1 MRIDPLKKTTLAV
14 LVVLL
19 VAGVFLQAETPTTAQ
34 DAQQTVS
41 LAYRYALPVYELAR
55 LRYQQS
61 FNPANPK
68 RLPLNTLQHARQLA
82 DHNSRAVTAPN
93 NDTLYSNAN
102 LDLRSGPVR
111 IDVPEF
117 GSRYY
122 SIALVDAFTN
132 NFAYIGKRATGSHAG
147 SYLVAGPGWKGDV
160 PAEVHLIHA
169 PTPDVFLLVRI
180 LVDGPEDLE
189 AVHKL
194 QDAIVLTGPALN
206 TNANAPIAPIA
217 NDGPNFVAVVNQTL
231 RDNLP
236 PAQDAAIL
244 AKISSVGLWPGDT
257 ALSAEN
263 EAIWK
268 STFAQ
273 AQAELRNVKRP
284 SQLVNGWSYLPAE
297 IGDFGRNYDL
307 RAAVALSVLL
317 ALTPEEATY
326 GSAVLDAK
334 GEKLDGTRRYR
345 IHVPKELPVDA
356 FWSISI
362 YEVEPDGRVFFADN
376 PIHRYA
382 IGDRTRGLKRN
393 SDGSIDILVQRE
405 KPAED
410 QLANWL
416 PAPASGHAHLILRL
430 YQPRAEILNGSF
442 AFPALERLDFGSGK
456 SIH

>member
-1 MRIDPLKKTTLAV
+1 MKTRYTGWLTLLAA
-14 LVVLL
+14 LL
-19 VAGVFLQAETPTTAQ
+19 VSGTSLQAETSDTAQ

-61 FNPANPK
+61 FNPANPH

-93 NDTLYSNAN
+93 NDTLYSSAN

-132 NFAYIGKRATGSHAG
+132 NFAYIGKRATGTHAG
-147 SYLVAGPGWKGDV
+147 SYLVAGPGWNGDV
-160 PAEVHLIHA
+160 PDGVHLIHA

-180 LVDGPEDLE
+180 LIDAPEDLE
-189 AVHKL
+189 SVHKL
-194 QDAIVLTGPALN
+194 QDAIVLTGPAL
-206 TNANAPIAPIA
+206 TPNAHAPLAPIP

-231 RDNLP
+231 ADNLP
-236 PAQDAAIL
+236 PAQDAVIL
-244 AKISSVGLWPGDT
+244 AKISSVGIGHRAST
-257 ALSAEN
+257 LSAKN
-263 EAIWK
+263 EALWK
-268 STFAQ
+268 SYFAQ
-273 AQAELRNVKRP
+273 AQAELRDAKRP
-284 SQLVNGWSYLPAE
+284 TRLANGWSYSSPE
-297 IGDFGRNYDL
+297 IGNFGTNYDL
-307 RAAVALSVLL
+307 RAAVALSGLL

-326 GSAVLDAK
+326 GGAVLDAK
-334 GEKLDGTRRYR
+334 GQKIDGTRRYR

-393 SDGSIDILVQRE
+393 ADGTLDILVQRE

-410 QLANWL
+410 LLANWL
-416 PAPASGHAHLILRL
+416 PAPASGHARLSLRL

-442 AFPALERLDFGSGK
+442 AFPALEPLD
-456 SIH
+456 

>member
-1 MRIDPLKKTTLAV
+1 MKIDPLKKTMLAV
-14 LVVLL
+14 LAALL
-19 VAGVFLQAETPTTAQ
+19 VTGVLLQAETPATAQ

-68 RLPLNTLQHARQLA
+68 RLPLNTLQHAHQLA

-132 NFAYIGKRATGSHAG
+132 NFAYIGKRATGTHAG

-160 PAEVHLIHA
+160 PAGVQLIHA

-194 QDAIVLTGPALN
+194 QDAIVLT
-206 TNANAPIAPIA
+206 APVQSSSAQAPLA
-217 NDGPNFVAVVNQTL
+217 PLPDDGSNFVAVVNQTL

-244 AKISSVGLWPGDT
+244 AKVSSVGIWPG
-257 ALSAEN
+257 AEGLSAEN
-263 EAIWK
+263 EALWK
-268 STFAQ
+268 SSFAQ
-273 AQAELRNVKRP
+273 AQAELRNSKRP
-284 SQLVNGWSYLPAE
+284 SRLVSGWSYSSAE
-297 IGDFGRNYDL
+297 IGNFGTNYDL
-307 RAAVALSVLL
+307 RAAVALFGLL

-334 GEKLDGTRRYR
+334 GEKIDGSRRYR

-356 FWSISI
+356 FWSLSI
-362 YEVEPDGRVFFADN
+362 YEVEPDGRAFFADN

-393 SDGSIDILVQRE
+393 ADGSIDILVQCE

-416 PAPASGHAHLILRL
+416 PAPASGHDRLSLRL

-442 AFPALERLDFGSGK
+442 AFPALEPLD
-456 SIH
+456 

>member
-1 MRIDPLKKTTLAV
+1 MRIYPSNKTTLTLLAS
-14 LVVLL
+14 LL
-19 VAGVFLQAETPTTAQ
+19 VSGAFLQAETPATVP

-61 FNPANPK
+61 SNPANPH
-68 RLPLNTLQHARQLA
+68 RLPLNTLQHTRQLA

-132 NFAYIGKRATGSHAG
+132 NFAYIGKRSTGTHAG
-147 SYLVAGPGWKGDV
+147 SYLVAGPGWKGDA
-160 PAEVHLIHA
+160 PAGVQLIHA

-180 LVDGPEDLE
+180 LVDVPEDLE

-194 QDAIVLTGPALN
+194 QDAIILTGPTLN
-206 TNANAPIAPIA
+206 PSANAHIAPVP

-236 PAQDAAIL
+236 PAQDADLL
-244 AKISSVGLWPGDT
+244 AKISKVGIWPGDSS
-257 ALSAEN
+257 LSAEN
-263 EAIWK
+263 KALWK
-268 STFAQ
+268 FSFAQ
-273 AQAELRNVKRP
+273 AQAELRNAKR
-284 SQLVNGWSYLPAE
+284 SSRLVNGWSYSSAE
-297 IGDFGRNYDL
+297 IGNFGTNYDL
-307 RAAVALSVLL
+307 RAAVALSGLL

-326 GSAVLDAK
+326 GGAVLDAK
-334 GEKLDGTRRYR
+334 GEKIDGTRRYR

-393 SDGSIDILVQRE
+393 ADGSIDILVQRE

-416 PAPASGHAHLILRL
+416 PAPASGHERLSLRL

-442 AFPALERLDFGSGK
+442 AFPALEPLE
-456 SIH
+456 

>member
-1 MRIDPLKKTTLAV
+1 MKKLHIGWLAV
-14 LVVLL
+14 LAALSISGALL
-19 VAGVFLQAETPTTAQ
+19 RAETPATAQ

-61 FNPANPK
+61 FNPANPN

-111 IDVPEF
+111 IDVLEF

-132 NFAYIGKRATGSHAG
+132 NFAYIGKRATGTYAG
-147 SYLVAGPGWKGDV
+147 SYLVAGPGWDGNV
-160 PAEVHLIHA
+160 PEGVHLIHA
-169 PTPDVFLLVRI
+169 PTPDVFLLIRI
-180 LVDGPEDLE
+180 LIDGPEDLE

-194 QDAIVLTGPALN
+194 QDAIRLTGPPLTPDAR
-206 TNANAPIAPIA
+206 TRIAPVP

-236 PAQDAAIL
+236 PAQDAPIL
-244 AKISSVGLWPGDT
+244 ASISKVGIWPGAS

-263 EAIWK
+263 EALWK
-268 STFAQ
+268 SSFAQ
-273 AQAELRNVKRP
+273 AQAELRNADRHP
-284 SQLVNGWSYLPAE
+284 RLANGWSYSSAE
-297 IGDFGRNYDL
+297 IGNLGTNYDL
-307 RAAVALSVLL
+307 RAAVALFGLL

-334 GEKLDGTRRYR
+334 GEKIDGTRRYR
-345 IHVPKELPVDA
+345 IHVPKEIPVDA

-362 YEVEPDGRVFFADN
+362 YEVEPDGRAFFADN

-393 SDGSIDILVQRE
+393 ADGSIDILVQRE

-410 QLANWL
+410 QFANWL
-416 PAPASGHAHLILRL
+416 PAPASGHMRLSLRL
-430 YQPRAEILNGSF
+430 YQPHAEILNGSF
-442 AFPALERLDFGSGK
+442 GPLERFE
-456 SIH
+456 

>member
-1 MRIDPLKKTTLAV
+1 MKTHCAVMLTLLAALSISGAFLK
-14 LVVLL
+14 
-19 VAGVFLQAETPTTAQ
+19 AETPATAQ

-61 FNPANPK
+61 LNPANPN

-82 DHNSRAVTAPN
+82 DHNSRWVTAPN
-93 NDTLYSNAN
+93 NDTLYSSAN

-111 IDVPEF
+111 IDVPDF

-132 NFAYIGKRATGSHAG
+132 NFAYIGKRTTGTHAG
-147 SYLVAGPGWKGDV
+147 SYLVAGPGWNGAA
-160 PAEVHLIHA
+160 PEGVHLIHA

-180 LVDGPEDLE
+180 LIDGPEDLE

-194 QDAIVLTGPALN
+194 QDAIRLTGPTLLHDAH
-206 TNANAPIAPIA
+206 APLAPVP
-217 NDGPNFVAVVNQTL
+217 NDGPNFVAVVNQAL

-244 AKISSVGLWPGDT
+244 ANISRVGLWPGAP

-263 EAIWK
+263 EALWK
-268 STFAQ
+268 SSFAQ
-273 AQAELRNVKRP
+273 AQAELRNAKRP
-284 SQLVNGWSYLPAE
+284 FRLADGWSYSPAE
-297 IGDFGRNYDL
+297 IGDFGTNYDL
-307 RAAVALSVLL
+307 RAAVALSGLL

-326 GSAVLDAK
+326 GSAILDAK
-334 GEKLDGTRRYR
+334 GHKIDGTRRYR
-345 IHVPKELPVDA
+345 IHVPKEVPVDA

-393 SDGSIDILVQRE
+393 ADGSIDILMQRD
-405 KPAED
+405 KPAGNL
-410 QLANWL
+410 LANWL
-416 PAPASGHAHLILRL
+416 PAPASGHAHLSLRL

-442 AFPALERLDFGSGK
+442 AFPALEPLD
-456 SIH
+456 